1 MKLKLAMAL
10 LAAGGIS
17 LAQADE
23 VVVKIGFAGP
33 LTGPIGHLGKDE
45 QYGAQMAVD
54 DANAKGV
61 KVGGKIVKFVL
72 VAEDDQADPRQA
84 TVVAQR
90 LVDGGA
96 KGVVGHVTSG
106 ASIPASRIYEQAGI
120 PSISPSATSP
130 KLTAQ
135 GYRTTF
141 RVIANDFDQAAP
153 LSRLA
158 GKILKIKRM
167 AIIDDRTAYGQ
178 GVADAVA
185 AAAKKTGVEI
195 VGREFT
201 SDKATDFSAI
211 LTKIKS
217 MRPDA
222 IFYGGMDAQAAPML
236 RQMKQLGLEVKMLG
250 ADGLCTSD
258 FVKLAGDAMSG
269 DVYCT
274 QAGIPMERMSG
285 GADFK
290 QRFQKR
296 FGVEV
301 QLYAPYA
308 YDAAMALIEGM
319 KAADSTEPAKFL
331 PAMKKISFKGV
342 TGPVAFDSHGDIKG
356 GAATLYQYRNG
367 KYEPM
372 DLQ

>member
-1 MKLKLAMAL
+1 MNFKLAVAL
-10 LAAGGIS
+10 LTVSRIS
-17 LAQADE
+17 LALADD
-23 VVVKIGFAGP
+23 VTVKIGFAGP
-33 LTGPIGHLGKDE
+33 LTGPIAHLGKDE
-45 QYGAQMAVD
+45 QYGAQMALD

-61 KVGGKIVKFVL
+61 TVGGKRVKFEL
-72 VAEDDQADPRQA
+72 VAEDDQGDPRQA

-90 LVDGGA
+90 LVDAGA

-106 ASIPASRIYEQAGI
+106 TSIPASRIYEMAGI
-120 PSISPSATSP
+120 PMISPSSTSP

-135 GYRTTF
+135 GYKTAF

-153 LSRLA
+153 ISRLA
-158 GKILKIKRM
+158 ANVLKIKRM

-178 GVADAVA
+178 GVADTVEA
-185 AAAKKTGVEI
+185 ALKKAGVGI

-201 SDKATDFSAI
+201 SDKATDFSSI

-217 MRPDA
+217 LRPEA
-222 IFYGGMDAQAAPML
+222 IFYGGMDVQAAPML
-236 RQMKQLGLEVKMLG
+236 RQMKQLGLDVKVLG
-250 ADGLCTSD
+250 ADGLCTTD

-274 QAGIPMERMSG
+274 RAGIPMERMPA

-296 FGVEV
+296 FSVEV

-308 YDAAMALIEGM
+308 YDAAMALVEAM
-319 KAADSTEPAKFL
+319 KAANSTDPAIFL
-331 PAMKKISFKGV
+331 PVMKKNSFQGI
-342 TGPVAFDSHGDIKG
+342 TGPVAFDSHGDIHG
-356 GAATLYQYRNG
+356 GTATLYQFRGG

-372 DLQ
+372 DVK